1 MPALTEPKRYGE
13 FIGEMAMGIG
23 YHAELGT
30 VITGQ
35 NLVASTVLGQITASG
50 KFTILNPSANDGSQN
65 AAGILVGGKNGE
77 NRVNAT
83 AADTAGLI
91 FKRGPAQVNLAD
103 LLWPNG
109 ITAPQKATALTQLMA
124 LGIKAA

>member
-1 MPALTEPKRYGE
+1 MPALNEPKRYGE

-23 YHAELGT
+23 FHAELGT
-30 VITGQ
+30 LITGQ
-35 NLVASTVLGQITASG
+35 NLSACTVVGQITASG
-50 KFTILNPSANDGSQN
+50 KFTILAPAANDGSQN
-65 AAGILVGGKNGE
+65 AAAILVGGKNGE

-83 AADTAGLI
+83 SADKSGLF

-103 LLWPNG
+103 LVWPAG
-109 ITAPQKATALTQLMA
+109 ITDPQKAAAIAQLLA